1 MCPLRRQR
9 PSERMSTTMR
19 EVRRGGY
26 AKSPKKKVTRY
37 ADMSFT
43 EGMVKRY
50 DDDKCL
56 RSYKQ
61 VPGTMEL
68 MTSLLSNLVLPMR
81 DLANQ
86 VRHFDEPD
94 QLQEAPAPL
103 MHY

>member
-1 MCPLRRQR
+1 V
-9 PSERMSTTMR
+9 PSKAPKAKR
-19 EVRRGGY
+19 ENVYNNEGGGY

-86 VRHFDEPD
+86 VRHFDEAD